1 MCAADP
7 PWKLFLNFPY
17 LKVKLMSLLCIYCEF
32 ELEELGSAYLP
43 RSRLEKQGS
52 QIKFM

>member
-7 PWKLFLNFPY
+7 PWKLFLNFSN
-17 LKVKLMSLLCIYCEF
+17 LKLMSLLCISCEIK
-32 ELEELGSAYLP
+32 ELGSAYLP

-52 QIKFM
+52 QIKYM